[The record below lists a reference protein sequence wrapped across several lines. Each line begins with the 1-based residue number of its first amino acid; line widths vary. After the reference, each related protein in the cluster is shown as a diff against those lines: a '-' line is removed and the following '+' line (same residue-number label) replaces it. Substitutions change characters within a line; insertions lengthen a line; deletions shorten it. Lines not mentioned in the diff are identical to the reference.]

1 MKIGIFYDHPKNY
14 KGGFNYIVN
23 LINCLTFQ
31 NKIITII
38 LFLTLIIFM
47 NLKKFRNKNV
57 KIIKL
62 SLLDRKHLLFYLHK
76 FLEKFLNSF
85 LLFDHFINKYKIE
98 LISHS
103 YYYGKKPSFIG
114 YQIFNFYIF
123 QKIFLGNKKSI

>member
-38 LFLTLIIFM
+38 LFCDPYHFYEFK
-47 NLKKFRNKNV
+47 KKFRNKNV

-62 SLLDRKHLLFYLHK
+62 SLLDRKNLLFYLHK
-76 FLEKFLNSF
+76 FLE
-85 LLFDHFINKYKIE
+85 
-98 LISHS
+98 
-103 YYYGKKPSFIG
+103 
-114 YQIFNFYIF
+114 NF
-123 QKIFLGNKKSI
+123 